1 MRKLGGFLLA
11 TAALGLPLAAAHAQ
25 TAPAPR
31 PAAAP
36 AQQPAFT
43 YQEVMVPMRDGA
55 RLQTVILRPANK
67 PGKLPILLQRTPYG
81 VPDAAPTSVP
91 ASMRFLMED
100 GYVLVFQNMRG
111 QFKSDGDFTMSMAL
125 NPKGSKAVDEA
136 TDAWDTVDWLVR
148 NVADNN
154 GKVGMWGV
162 SYPGYAA
169 AVALAKPHP
178 ALKAVSP
185 QAAWNDWWIND
196 DLHRYGAFR
205 LSYATDWLF
214 SLQNND
220 EGRDF
225 DYGGKA
231 PVDTYDWFLKLG
243 PVENLDKLHFK
254 GSVPMLTNII
264 AHPDYD
270 DFWKRQ
276 RWTEHLGRTT
286 VPTLHVAG
294 FWDQEDP
301 LGTWSI
307 YEKMESQDPNGLNM
321 IVGGPWAHGTWHT
334 NNDKVGN
341 VPIGRDAGL
350 EFIRDIEAPFFA
362 HWLHGK
368 GSQPKFEARMF
379 QSGSWE
385 WKNYPKWPAPNA
397 TATNL
402 YLQADGSLSFTAPAD
417 GGCREYVSDPA
428 NPVPFRER
436 PISRTYPSLEWRWW
450 EAADQRFA
458 DHRPDVLSYVSAP
471 LTEDLTVTGDINAKL
486 MASTSGTDS
495 DMVVKLI
502 DVLPDDFEPMKRGE
516 LGDYAHTLNG
526 YQFPIAMEVR
536 RGRYLAS
543 NERATPLTPDQ
554 VIAWDVP
561 LRSHDHVFKK
571 GHRIMVQVQSSWFPV
586 IDRNPQKFVPNIY
599 KAKPDDFVKATQRVC
614 AGSMV
619 TLPVVR

>member
-1 MRKLGGFLLA
+1 MRALIGFVTL
-11 TAALGLPLAAAHAQ
+11 AALAIPLSG
-25 TAPAPR
+25 APAR
-31 PAAAP
+31 QQTPAAATASP
-36 AQQPAFT
+36 FT
-43 YQEVMVPMRDGA
+43 YEEVMVPMRDGA
-55 RLQTVILRPANK
+55 KLQTVIIRPTGK
-67 PGKLPILLQRTPYG
+67 TGKLPILLQRTPYG
-81 VPDAAPTSVP
+81 VPGQPPASVP

-125 NPKGSKAVDEA
+125 DARGKKQVDEA
-136 TDAWDTVDWLVR
+136 TDAYDTVDWLVK
-148 NVADNN
+148 NVPANN

-169 AVALAKPHP
+169 AVALARPHP

-196 DLHRYGAFR
+196 DLHRYGAMR

-220 EGRDF
+220 QGKDF
-225 DYGGKA
+225 DYGGKT
-231 PVDTYDWFLKLG
+231 PIDTYDWFLKLG
-243 PVENLDKLHFK
+243 PVANLDRLYFK
-254 GSVPMLTNII
+254 GSVPQLTAMIE
-264 AHPDYD
+264 HPDYD

-276 RWTEHLGRTT
+276 RWTEKLGRTT

-301 LGTWSI
+301 LGTWKI
-307 YEKMESQDPNGLNM
+307 YEKMEAQDPEGLNM
-321 IVGGPWAHGTWHT
+321 IVAGPWAHGTWHSPGT
-334 NNDKVGN
+334 DVGY
-341 VPIGRDAGL
+341 IKHGKESGTEYMR
-350 EFIRDIEAPFFA
+350 EIEAPFFA
-362 HWLHGK
+362 YWLHGK
-368 GSQPKFEARMF
+368 GTKPAFEARMF

-385 WKNYPKWPAPNA
+385 WKSYPKWPAPGA
-397 TATNL
+397 TLTNL
-402 YLQADGSLSFTAPAD
+402 YLQPDGTLSFTPPAD
-417 GGCREYVSDPA
+417 AGQCREYVSDPA

-436 PISRTYPSLEWRWW
+436 PISRTYPSQEWRWW
-450 EAADQRFA
+450 EAADQRFV
-458 DHRPDVLSYVSAP
+458 DHRPDVLSYTSAP
-471 LTEDLTVTGDINAKL
+471 LEADLTVTGEVAAKL

-495 DMVVKLI
+495 DFVVKLI
-502 DVLPDDFEPMKRGE
+502 DVLPDDYEPVSRGA
-516 LGDYAHTLNG
+516 LGDYPRTMNG

-536 RGRYLAS
+536 RGRYLQS
-543 NERATPLTPDQ
+543 FEKATPLAPNQ
-554 VIAWDVP
+554 VIAWDAP

-599 KAKPDDFVKATQRVC
+599 KAAPEDFVKATQRVC
-614 AGSMV
+614 GGSLV

>member
-1 MRKLGGFLLA
+1 MNKLMLLLA
-11 TAALGLPLAAAHAQ
+11 ASVAALPLAAAPARQ
-25 TAPAPR
+25 QAPANATESP
-31 PAAAP
+31 
-36 AQQPAFT
+36 FT

-55 RLQTVILRPANK
+55 KLQTVIIRPRGKA
-67 PGKLPILLQRTPYG
+67 GKLPILLQRTPYG
-81 VPDAAPTSVP
+81 VPAQPPASVP

-125 NPKGSKAVDEA
+125 DAKGKKQVDEA
-136 TDAWDTVDWLVR
+136 TDAYDTVDWLVK

-162 SYPGYAA
+162 SYPGYAS
-169 AVALAKPHP
+169 AVALARPHP

-196 DLHRYGAFR
+196 DLHRYGAAR

-220 EGRDF
+220 QGDDF
-225 DYGGKA
+225 DYGGKN

-243 PVENLDKLHFK
+243 PVANLDKLYFK
-254 GSVPMLTNII
+254 GTVPQLTAMIE
-264 AHPDYD
+264 HPDYD

-276 RWTEHLGRTT
+276 RWTEKLGRTT

-301 LGTWSI
+301 LGTWKI
-307 YEKMESQDPNGLNM
+307 YEKMEAQDPDGLNM
-321 IVGGPWAHGTWHT
+321 IVAGPWAHGTWHSPGT
-334 NNDKVGN
+334 DVGY
-341 VPIGRDAGL
+341 IKHGKESGT
-350 EFIRDIEAPFFA
+350 EFMRDIEAPFFA
-362 HWLHGK
+362 YWLHGK
-368 GSQPKFEARMF
+368 GSKPTGEARMF

-385 WKNYPKWPAPNA
+385 WKSYPKWPAPGA

-402 YLQADGSLSFTAPAD
+402 YLQSDGTLSFNAPAD
-417 GGCREYVSDPA
+417 AGQCREYVSDPA

-436 PISRTYPSLEWRWW
+436 PISRTYPSQEWRWW
-450 EAADQRFA
+450 EAADQRFV
-458 DHRPDVLSYVSAP
+458 DHRPDVLSYTSAP
-471 LTEDLTVTGDINAKL
+471 LEADLTVTGEVAAKL

-495 DMVVKLI
+495 DFVVKLI
-502 DVLPDDFEPMKRGE
+502 DVLPDDYEPVRPGALGE
-516 LGDYAHTLNG
+516 YPRTMNG

-536 RGRYLAS
+536 RGRYLQS
-543 NERATPLTPDQ
+543 FEKATPLTPNQ
-554 VIAWDVP
+554 VVAWDVP

-586 IDRNPQKFVPNIY
+586 IDRNPQKFVSNIY
-599 KAKPDDFVKATQRVC
+599 KAAPEDFVKATQRVC
-614 AGSMV
+614 GGSLV
-619 TLPVVR
+619 TLPVVK

>member
-1 MRKLGGFLLA
+1 
-11 TAALGLPLAAAHAQ
+11 
-25 TAPAPR
+25 
-31 PAAAP
+31 
-36 AQQPAFT
+36 
-43 YQEVMVPMRDGA
+43 
-55 RLQTVILRPANK
+55 
-67 PGKLPILLQRTPYG
+67 
-81 VPDAAPTSVP
+81 VP

-125 NPKGSKAVDEA
+125 DAKGKKQVDEA
-136 TDAWDTVDWLVR
+136 TDAYDTVDWLVK

-162 SYPGYAA
+162 SYPGYAS
-169 AVALAKPHP
+169 AVALARPHP

-196 DLHRYGAFR
+196 DLHRYGAAR

-220 EGRDF
+220 QGDDF
-225 DYGGKA
+225 DYGGKN

-243 PVENLDKLHFK
+243 PVANLDKLYFK
-254 GSVPMLTNII
+254 GTVPQLTAMIE
-264 AHPDYD
+264 HPDYD

-276 RWTEHLGRTT
+276 RWTETLGRTT

-301 LGTWSI
+301 LGTWKI
-307 YEKMESQDPNGLNM
+307 YEKMEAQDPDGLNM
-321 IVGGPWAHGTWHT
+321 IVAGPWAHGTWHSPGT
-334 NNDKVGN
+334 DVGY
-341 VPIGRDAGL
+341 IKHGKESGTD
-350 EFIRDIEAPFFA
+350 FMRDIEAPFFA
-362 HWLHGK
+362 YWLHGK
-368 GSQPKFEARMF
+368 GSKPTGEARMF

-385 WKNYPKWPAPNA
+385 WKSYPKWPAPGA

-402 YLQADGSLSFTAPAD
+402 YLQSDGTLSFNAPTDA
-417 GGCREYVSDPA
+417 GQCREYVSDPA

-436 PISRTYPSLEWRWW
+436 PISRTYPSQEWRWW
-450 EAADQRFA
+450 EAADQRFV
-458 DHRPDVLSYVSAP
+458 DHRPDVLSYTSAP
-471 LTEDLTVTGDINAKL
+471 LEADLTVTGEVAAKL

-495 DMVVKLI
+495 DFVVKLI
-502 DVLPDDFEPMKRGE
+502 DVLPDDYEPVRPGALGE
-516 LGDYAHTLNG
+516 YPRTMNG

-536 RGRYLAS
+536 RGRYLQS
-543 NERATPLTPDQ
+543 FEKATPLTPNQ
-554 VIAWDVP
+554 VVAWDVP

-586 IDRNPQKFVPNIY
+586 IDRNPQKFVSNIY
-599 KAKPDDFVKATQRVC
+599 KAAPEDFVKATQRVC
-614 AGSMV
+614 GGSLV
-619 TLPVVR
+619 TLPVVK

>member
-1 MRKLGGFLLA
+1 MRKLGVFLLA
-11 TAALGLPLAAAHAQ
+11 SVAAALPLAAAHTQ
-25 TAPAPR
+25 TAPAPT
-31 PAAAP
+31 PHTAP
-36 AQQPAFT
+36 ARQPLFT

-55 RLQTVILRPANK
+55 RLQTVIMRPTGK
-67 PGKLPILLQRTPYG
+67 TGKLPILLQRTPYG
-81 VPDAAPTSVP
+81 VPETAPANMP
-91 ASMRFLMED
+91 ASWRFLMED
-100 GYVLVFQNMRG
+100 GYVVVFQNMRG

-125 NPKGSKAVDEA
+125 RPKGDKGVDEA
-136 TDAWDTVDWLVR
+136 TDAYDTVDWLVK

-154 GKVGMWGV
+154 GKVGMMGV
-162 SYPGYAA
+162 SYPGYAS

-178 ALKAVSP
+178 GLKAVSP

-196 DLHRYGAFR
+196 DLHRYGAMR

-220 EGRDF
+220 QGEDF

-231 PVDTYDWFLKLG
+231 PIDSYDWFLKLG
-243 PVENLDKLHFK
+243 PVENLDKLYFK
-254 GSVPMLTNII
+254 GSVPRLTEII
-264 AHPDYD
+264 EHPDYD

-276 RWTEHLGRTT
+276 RWTEQLGRTT

-301 LGTWSI
+301 LGTWKI

-321 IVGGPWAHGTWHT
+321 IVAGPWAHGTWHS
-334 NNDKVGN
+334 NVDKVGN
-341 VPIGRDAGL
+341 VPIGRDAGI
-350 EFIRDIEAPFFA
+350 EFMRDIEAPFFA

-368 GSQPKFEARMF
+368 PGQPNFEAKMF

-385 WKNYPKWPAPNA
+385 WRTYPKWPAPGA

-402 YLQADGSLSFTAPAD
+402 YLQADGSLSFTPPAD
-417 GGCREYVSDPA
+417 SGCREYVSDPA

-450 EAADQRFA
+450 EAADQRFV

-471 LTEDLTVTGDINAKL
+471 LDADLTVTGEVAARL

-495 DMVVKLI
+495 DFVVKLI
-502 DVLPDDFEPMKRGE
+502 DVLPDDFEPIRRGA
-516 LGDYAHTLNG
+516 LGDYTRTLNG

-536 RGRYLAS
+536 RGRYLADPAH
-543 NERATPLTPDQ
+543 ATPLTPDK

-561 LRSHDHVFKK
+561 LRSHDHVFRK

-599 KAKPDDFVKATQRVC
+599 KAKSEDFVKATQRVC

-619 TLPVVR
+619 TLPVMK

>member
-1 MRKLGGFLLA
+1 MNKLILLLA
-11 TAALGLPLAAAHAQ
+11 AGVAALPM
-25 TAPAPR
+25 
-31 PAAAP
+31 AAAP
-36 AQQPAFT
+36 ARQQTSAAVAEFPFT

-55 RLQTVILRPANK
+55 KLQTVIIRPSGK
-67 PGKLPILLQRTPYG
+67 TGKLPILLQRTPYG
-81 VPDAAPTSVP
+81 VPGQPPSSVP

-125 NPKGSKAVDEA
+125 DAKGKNQVDEA
-136 TDAWDTVDWLVR
+136 TDAYDTIDWLVK

-162 SYPGYAA
+162 SYPGYAS
-169 AVALAKPHP
+169 AVALARPHP

-196 DLHRYGAFR
+196 DLHRYGAMR

-220 EGRDF
+220 KGDDF
-225 DYGGKA
+225 DYGGKTPA
-231 PVDTYDWFLKLG
+231 DTYDWFLKLG
-243 PVENLDKLHFK
+243 PVANLDKLYFK
-254 GSVPMLTNII
+254 GSVPQLTAMIE
-264 AHPDYD
+264 HPDYD

-276 RWTEHLGRTT
+276 RWTEKLGRTT

-301 LGTWSI
+301 LGTWKI
-307 YEKMESQDPNGLNM
+307 YEKMETQDPDGLNM
-321 IVGGPWAHGTWHT
+321 IVAGPWAHGTWRSPGS
-334 NNDKVGN
+334 DVGY
-341 VPIGRDAGL
+341 IKHGKESGT
-350 EFIRDIEAPFFA
+350 EFMRDIEAPFFA
-362 HWLHGK
+362 YWLHGK
-368 GSQPKFEARMF
+368 GTKPAFEARMF

-385 WKNYPKWPAPNA
+385 WKSYPKWPAGA
-397 TATNL
+397 TLTNL
-402 YLQADGSLSFTAPAD
+402 YLQSDGTLSFTAPAD
-417 GGCREYVSDPA
+417 AGQCREYVSDPA

-436 PISRTYPSLEWRWW
+436 PISRTYPSQEWRWW
-450 EAADQRFA
+450 EAADQRFV
-458 DHRPDVLSYVSAP
+458 DHRPDVLSYTSAP
-471 LTEDLTVTGDINAKL
+471 LEADLTVTGEIAAKL

-495 DMVVKLI
+495 DFVVKLI
-502 DVLPDDFEPMKRGE
+502 DVLPDDYEPFRPGPLGE
-516 LGDYAHTLNG
+516 YPRTMNG

-536 RGRYLAS
+536 RGRYLQS
-543 NERATPLTPDQ
+543 FEKATPLTPNQ
-554 VIAWDVP
+554 VVAWDVP

-571 GHRIMVQVQSSWFPV
+571 SHRIMVQIQSSWFPV

-599 KAKPDDFVKATQRVC
+599 KAAPEDFVKATQRVC
-614 AGSMV
+614 GGSLV